1 MLALLRNPEEMAR
14 LRRAPD
20 LMSTAVEELLRYDA
34 SMQMGSRHVAED
46 LELEGHVLRKGEQV
60 YFVQGSANR
69 DPRKFENPDRLDLSR
84 QYNPHMSLGEG
95 RHFCVG
101 AMLARVEASVAFRM
115 LLERLPDMRLA
126 DVPLQYDSRITL
138 RRLLALPVQ
147 F

>member
-1 MLALLRNPEEMAR
+1 
-14 LRRAPD
+14 
-20 LMSTAVEELLRYDA
+20 
-34 SMQMGSRHVAED
+34 MQMGSRHVAED
-46 LELEGHVLRKGEQV
+46 LELEGRALRKGDQV

-69 DPRKFENPDRLDLSR
+69 DPRKFENPDRLDLGR

-101 AMLARVEASVAFRM
+101 ATLARVEAGVAFQM
-115 LLERLPDMRLA
+115 LLERLPNLRLA
-126 DVPLQYDSRITL
+126 AVPLKYDTRITL